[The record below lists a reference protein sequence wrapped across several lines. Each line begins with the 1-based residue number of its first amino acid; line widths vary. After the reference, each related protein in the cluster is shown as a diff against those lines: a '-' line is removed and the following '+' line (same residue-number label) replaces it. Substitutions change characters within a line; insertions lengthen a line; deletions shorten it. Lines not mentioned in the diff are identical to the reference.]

1 MANVGTADRVIRAI
15 LGVILI
21 LVSFLP
27 VAAPF
32 LAPLG
37 AWKLLLAAAGLV
49 LLATAAMRFCP
60 LYTILGLRT
69 CPVERR

>member
-1 MANVGTADRVIRAI
+1 MVNVGTADRVIRAI
-15 LGVILI
+15 LGLVLI
-21 LVSFLP
+21 SISFLP
-27 VAAPF
+27 FAAPL

-37 AWKLLLAAAGLV
+37 AWKLLVAAAGLV